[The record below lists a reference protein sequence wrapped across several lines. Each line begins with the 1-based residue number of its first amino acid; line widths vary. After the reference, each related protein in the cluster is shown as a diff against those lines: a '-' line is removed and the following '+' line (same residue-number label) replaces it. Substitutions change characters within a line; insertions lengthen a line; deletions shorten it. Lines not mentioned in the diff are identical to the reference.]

1 MYNKIEYYMIYD
13 INILNKLYIFFPLLA
28 VDTELETLNEPTPRA
43 IGDGAIGRVLQCD
56 AEINSVNDYI
66 DE

>member
-1 MYNKIEYYMIYD
+1 MIYH

-28 VDTELETLNEPTPRA
+28 VDTELETLNEPTSRA